1 MATFYRLM
9 FCFFINILLMIFIKL
24 LVIRYLY
31 FIKYYSCKQKN
42 YVTFV
47 TPDSAF
53 LKISMG

>member
-1 MATFYRLM
+1 
-9 FCFFINILLMIFIKL
+9 MIFIKL

-31 FIKYYSCKQKN
+31 FIKYYNCKQKN

-47 TPDSAF
+47 TSDSAF